1 MFLRSKL
8 ILCVIGI
15 IALNSDTLTSALD
28 ISNKV
33 PSNVVQIMPKDAM
46 LRDKSPLLIHEKDLK
61 TDSTITH
68 PSEPAPEFYR
78 GVSAS
83 DSLRDRTYDGARYG
97 TTSDYTQK
105 GGWQSLD
112 KDALYRNPYIANA
125 YSKLTG
131 GSTATPSVSSL
142 MSPNASYKDRLDL
155 YNHPSANDYLNS
167 KYGNYGSSNYGTY
180 QGGAPYG
187 PPQALDYNGGY
198 GGSSTGYES
207 IYGSRPSYGQ
217 NSILGDNNFG
227 FGGKYPDHH
236 SGDFISSK
244 VRNMKDCK
252 VDR

>member
-1 MFLRSKL
+1 MFPRSTL
-8 ILCVIGI
+8 TFCVIAI
-15 IALNSDTLTSALD
+15 IASVSALD
-28 ISNKV
+28 IANQV
-33 PSNVVQIMPKDAM
+33 TSNVLQIMPKDAM
-46 LRDKSPLLIHEKDLK
+46 MREKSPLLIQEKDLK

-83 DSLRDRTYDGARYG
+83 DSLRDAARYG

-125 YSKLTG
+125 YNKLTG

-155 YNHPSANDYLNS
+155 YNHPSTNDYLNS
-167 KYGNYGSSNYGTY
+167 KYGNYGSSNYGY
-180 QGGAPYG
+180 QGAPYG
-187 PPQALDYNGGY
+187 PPQALDYNSGSY

-217 NSILGDNNFG
+217 NSILGDTNFG

-236 SGDFISSK
+236 SGDYLSSK
-244 VRNMKDCK
+244 VR
-252 VDR
+252 R